1 MKTLTKRD
9 LVNYLNVKLGLP
21 KKDCIVI
28 VENFFSEIS
37 EALAKGEEVKLP
49 GLGNFKTSYKK
60 SRPGRNPKTGDK
72 YQIKARNV
80 INFKAG
86 KKLRE
91 QL

>member
-1 MKTLTKRD
+1 MKSITKKD
-9 LVNYLNVKLGLP
+9 LVDRLNDKLGLP
-21 KKDCIVI
+21 KKDCKII

-37 EALAKGEEVKLP
+37 EALTIGEEVKLP

-72 YQIKARNV
+72 HQIKARNV